1 MAQDKTK
8 HLIYFGSLCIFY
20 SKNRYARH
28 KKHMEELVRK
38 HFKSYTIVRLGNITW
53 GKNSHTLINYF
64 RNAKKNGKR
73 LEIWD
78 TYRYLVGKK
87 EFLHWISMIPDWNS
101 EMNITGKR
109 LKVSR
114 IISKYVK

>member
-1 MAQDKTK
+1 
-8 HLIYFGSLCIFY
+8 
-20 SKNRYARH
+20 
-28 KKHMEELVRK
+28 MEELVRK